1 MMPNFPSL
9 KMRSFGHSLKGKR
22 QKVPHFLLLFFFAK
36 INQIYLHFLLGL
48 ERYKR
53 SGAYKCSGAL
63 QMLRSSTRA
72 PEGLKYRSSGSGYS
86 WAPLRSAE
94 QKFLRLRSSTPAGA
108 KNALCSAPGALRL
121 RSAPQHCF
129 IHACHCSSLVKV
141 DN

>member
-22 QKVPHFLLLFFFAK
+22 QKVPHFLLLFFAK

-86 WAPLRSAE
+86 WAPLRGAKILNAPLQRSGRSVTC
-94 QKFLRLRSSTPAGA
+94 LMLRSGA
-108 KNALCSAPGALRL
+108 L
-121 RSAPQHCF
+121 RSAPAPERSETLNYILCR
-129 IHACHCSSLVKV
+129 
-141 DN
+141 

>member
-22 QKVPHFLLLFFFAK
+22 QKVPHFLLLFFAK

-86 WAPLRSAE
+86 WAPLR
-94 QKFLRLRSSTPAGA
+94 GA
-108 KNALCSAPGALRL
+108 KILQAPLQRLQPELKMPYAPL
-121 RSAPQHCF
+121 RSAPERSGSGALRNTEQN
-129 IHACHCSSLVKV
+129 SK
-141 DN
+141 

>member
-22 QKVPHFLLLFFFAK
+22 QKVPHFLLLFFAK

-86 WAPLRSAE
+86 WAPLR
-94 QKFLRLRSSTPAGA
+94 GA
-108 KNALCSAPGALRL
+108 KILNARLQPELKMPYAPL
-121 RSAPQHCF
+121 RSAP
-129 IHACHCSSLVKV
+129 APERSETLVLSYFYA
-141 DN
+141 NLASFFASQLIT

>member
-22 QKVPHFLLLFFFAK
+22 QKVPHFLLLFFAK

-86 WAPLRSAE
+86 WAPLR
-94 QKFLRLRSSTPAGA
+94 GA
-108 KNALCSAPGALRL
+108 KILKAPAPALQPELKMPYAPL
-121 RSAPQHCF
+121 RSAPAPERSETLDIILNMKHL
-129 IHACHCSSLVKV
+129 IYPLLP
-141 DN
+141 

>member
-22 QKVPHFLLLFFFAK
+22 QKVPHFLLLFFAK

-94 QKFLRLRSSTPAGA
+94 QKFSRLRSSAPAGA
-108 KNALCSAPGALRL
+108 KNALCSAPERSGSGALRNTGFFCN
-121 RSAPQHCF
+121 S
-129 IHACHCSSLVKV
+129 
-141 DN
+141 

>member
-22 QKVPHFLLLFFFAK
+22 QKVPHFLLLFFAK

-53 SGAYKCSGAL
+53 SGAYKSSGAL

-86 WAPLRSAE
+86 CAPLREA
-94 QKFLRLRSSTPAGA
+94 KFLTLRSSAPAGA
-108 KNALCSAPGALRL
+108 LNALCSAPE
-121 RSAPQHCF
+121 RSATLTISVGF
-129 IHACHCSSLVKV
+129 VIIKK
-141 DN
+141 